1 MDFYEAVMA
10 RRTIRDFEDRIIPG
24 DILERIIGAGLQAPT
39 NDHMREWEFI
49 ILNDK
54 TERLEAI
61 HYVPKDLSVDES
73 TAIIDKWGLT
83 DECQRAMYL
92 IGIPKQYRMLLN
104 AGCLILPA
112 FRHRGTLLKPESL
125 SALNSF
131 ASVWCCIEN
140 MLLAAAAEGIFG
152 VVRIPFEEETHHLKA
167 TLGVPDGYEIPCYL
181 ALGYPA
187 KELPATRQIQVDIK
201 DRMHHGCWQCR

>member
-1 MDFYEAVMA
+1 MDFYETVMT
-10 RRTIRDFEDRIIPG
+10 RKTIRDFEDRAIPA
-24 DILERIIGAGLQAPT
+24 DILERIIKAGLQAPT

-54 TERLEAI
+54 AQRLAAI
-61 HYVPKDLSVDES
+61 RYVPKDLSVDES

-92 IGIPKQYRMLLN
+92 IGIPKQYRRLLN
-104 AGCLILPA
+104 AGCLILPV
-112 FRHRGTLLKPESL
+112 FRHHGTLLKPESL

-131 ASVWCCIEN
+131 ASIWCCIEN

-152 VVRIPFEEETHHLKA
+152 ATRIPFEEETHHLKT
-167 TLGVPDGYEIPCYL
+167 TLGVPEGYEIPCYL

-187 KELPATRQIQVDIK
+187 KELPATRQIQINTK
-201 DRMHHGCWQCR
+201 DRIHHGRW